1 MVRLGG
7 FVGAVVALILV
18 FVFTEWLFVDA
29 FSSGAGDALEV
40 VIVTVAVALG
50 WLIGSRAVRRL
61 AGGRASPRSGVS
73 EEQAD

>member
-7 FVGAVVALILV
+7 FIGAVVALIVV

-40 VIVTVAVALG
+40 VIVTVTVALG
-50 WLIGSRAVRRL
+50 WLIGSRAIRRL
-61 AGGRASPRSGVS
+61 ASPRPAVS